1 MVMEGREVGSSF
13 SFLVTVSTSQGQVS
27 PVLRPRMV
35 LGVQNSSRAWLF
47 LSQMQY
53 FSNNVSALVWISCSC
68 HNIARPTGPRTE
80 AAHGLGGSE
89 LAPRMVFLSK
99 LQHLSTNLSA
109 WVGIFCNC
117 CHIARLS
124 MSKKPQEA
132 RGISFCLSLPR
143 LKQLLRAWLAH
154 GF

>member
-13 SFLVTVSTSQGQVS
+13 SFIVTVSTSQGQVS

-35 LGVQNSSRAWLF
+35 LGVQNSSRACLF
-47 LSQMQY
+47 WSQMRY
-53 FSNNVSALVWISCSC
+53 PSIDFSALVWISCSC

-109 WVGIFCNC
+109 WVRIFCNC
-117 CHIARLS
+117 RHIARLN
-124 MSKKPQEA
+124 MSKKPHEA
-132 RGISFCLSLPR
+132 QGISCCLSLPR
-143 LKQLLRAWLAH
+143 LKQLFRAWLAH

>member
-1 MVMEGREVGSSF
+1 MVMGGREVGYSF

-35 LGVQNSSRAWLF
+35 LGVQNSSRACLF
-47 LSQMQY
+47 LSQMRY
-53 FSNNVSALVWISCSC
+53 PSIDFSALVWISCSC
-68 HNIARPTGPRTE
+68 HNIARPTRHRTE

-99 LQHLSTNLSA
+99 LEHFSTNLSA

-117 CHIARLS
+117 RHIARLN
-124 MSKKPQEA
+124 MSKKPHEA
-132 RGISFCLSLPR
+132 QGISFCLSLPR
-143 LKQLLRAWLAH
+143 LKQLFRAWLAH

>member
-1 MVMEGREVGSSF
+1 
-13 SFLVTVSTSQGQVS
+13 
-27 PVLRPRMV
+27 MV

-53 FSNNVSALVWISCSC
+53 LSNNVSTLVWISCSC

-109 WVGIFCNC
+109 WVGIFCNSR
-117 CHIARLS
+117 HIARLN
-124 MSKKPQEA
+124 MSKKPHEA
-132 RGISFCLSLPR
+132 QGISCCLSLPR
-143 LKQLLRAWLAH
+143 LKQLFRASFAH

>member
-35 LGVQNSSRAWLF
+35 LGVQNSSRAWLL

-53 FSNNVSALVWISCSC
+53 LSNNVSALVCISCSC
-68 HNIARPTGPRTE
+68 HSIARPTGPRLE
-80 AAHGLGGSE
+80 AARGLGGSE
-89 LAPRMVFLSK
+89 LAPRMVFSSK
-99 LQHLSTNLSA
+99 LQHLPTNLSA

-124 MSKKPQEA
+124 MSKKPHEA
-132 RGISFCLSLPR
+132 RGISFRLSLP
-143 LKQLLRAWLAH
+143 LLSYRIFCWLSN
-154 GF
+154 

>member
-1 MVMEGREVGSSF
+1 MSVPWFGFPVAVTTFRGRLGP
-13 SFLVTVSTSQGQVS
+13 G
-27 PVLRPRMV
+27 PRPRMV

-47 LSQMQY
+47 LSQMRY
-53 FSNNVSALVWISCSC
+53 PSIDFSALVWISCSC

-117 CHIARLS
+117 RHIARLN
-124 MSKKPQEA
+124 MSKKPHEA
-132 RGISFCLSLPR
+132 QGISFCLSLPR
-143 LKQLLRAWLAH
+143 LKQLFRAWLAH